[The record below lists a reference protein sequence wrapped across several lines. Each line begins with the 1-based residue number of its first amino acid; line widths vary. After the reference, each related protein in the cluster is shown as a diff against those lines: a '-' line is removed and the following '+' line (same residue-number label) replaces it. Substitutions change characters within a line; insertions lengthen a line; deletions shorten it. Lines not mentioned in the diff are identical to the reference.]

1 MINPKIT
8 RQMEKQPNQLLW
20 HGIFL
25 LLVLA
30 AIFGIYKAVQAV
42 DYTWRWERI
51 PQYIAYQAEQ
61 KQYAEFDGTVVT
73 GTTAAEKGQLFLQDD
88 LDPNRRQ
95 AIASTGAQVAEGDT
109 VFLGDTLDVQ
119 LSWTAG
125 PIAWGVWVTVKL
137 SLVAG
142 VFAILLGTLA
152 GLARLSPNPAL
163 RNLAVTYV
171 ELIRGTPLLVQ
182 ILILFY
188 VVANAFG
195 VDDRY
200 LVGVVALSLF
210 AGAYLSEMIRAG
222 IESIRD
228 SQLESAR
235 AIGLTPAQTYRY
247 VIFPQVVRQL
257 IPPLTGQFASIIK
270 DSSLLSIIAVSEFT
284 LNAQEVNAFT
294 YSTLESYLPLAVG
307 YLLLTLPISLVS
319 RILERKFHY
328 AT

>member
-1 MINPKIT
+1 MDFLFASRNGRPIAPAAWVASWCLVALLAAAVFSFAFSQLSYGWNWEAIWQY
-8 RQMEKQPNQLLW
+8 RQKFVQGWLMTVV
-20 HGIFL
+20 ISASA
-25 LLVLA
+25 LLVSLL
-30 AIFGIYKAVQAV
+30 IGLL
-42 DYTWRWERI
+42 
-51 PQYIAYQAEQ
+51 
-61 KQYAEFDGTVVT
+61 
-73 GTTAAEKGQLFLQDD
+73 TA
-88 LDPNRRQ
+88 
-95 AIASTGAQVAEGDT
+95 
-109 VFLGDTLDVQ
+109 
-119 LSWTAG
+119 
-125 PIAWGVWVTVKL
+125 
-137 SLVAG
+137 
-142 VFAILLGTLA
+142 
-152 GLARLSPNPAL
+152 LARRSAFLPL
-163 RNLAVTYV
+163 RYSAVLYV
-171 ELIRGTPLLVQ
+171 ETVRGTPLLVQ

-195 VDDRY
+195 IENRY
-200 LVGVVALSLF
+200 LVGVLALSLF

-235 AIGLTPAQTYRY
+235 AIGLTRGQTYRY

-270 DSSLLSIIAVSEFT
+270 DSSLLSIIAVNEFT

-307 YLLLTLPISLVS
+307 YLLLTLPISLFS

>member
-1 MINPKIT
+1 MDILFAPRNGRPIARAAWVASWCLVALLT
-8 RQMEKQPNQLLW
+8 AAVFSFAFSQLHYGWNWEAIWQYRQKFVQGWLMTVV
-20 HGIFL
+20 ISASA
-25 LLVLA
+25 LLVSLL
-30 AIFGIYKAVQAV
+30 IGLL
-42 DYTWRWERI
+42 
-51 PQYIAYQAEQ
+51 
-61 KQYAEFDGTVVT
+61 
-73 GTTAAEKGQLFLQDD
+73 TA
-88 LDPNRRQ
+88 
-95 AIASTGAQVAEGDT
+95 
-109 VFLGDTLDVQ
+109 
-119 LSWTAG
+119 
-125 PIAWGVWVTVKL
+125 
-137 SLVAG
+137 
-142 VFAILLGTLA
+142 
-152 GLARLSPNPAL
+152 LARRSAFLPLRYSAAL
-163 RNLAVTYV
+163 YV
-171 ELIRGTPLLVQ
+171 ETIRGTPLLVQ

-195 VDDRY
+195 IENRY
-200 LVGVVALSLF
+200 LVGVLALSLF

-235 AIGLTPAQTYRY
+235 AIGLTRVQTYRY

-270 DSSLLSIIAVSEFT
+270 DSSLLSIIAVNEFT

>member
-1 MINPKIT
+1 MKLLFAPTPGKPIA
-8 RQMEKQPNQLLW
+8 RAAQVVSWCLVALLAAAVFSFSFSQLLYGW
-20 HGIFL
+20 NWGAIWQYRQKFL
-25 LLVLA
+25 QGWLMTLAISAASLLVSLLTGVLA
-30 AIFGIYKAVQAV
+30 A
-42 DYTWRWERI
+42 
-51 PQYIAYQAEQ
+51 
-61 KQYAEFDGTVVT
+61 
-73 GTTAAEKGQLFLQDD
+73 
-88 LDPNRRQ
+88 
-95 AIASTGAQVAEGDT
+95 
-109 VFLGDTLDVQ
+109 
-119 LSWTAG
+119 
-125 PIAWGVWVTVKL
+125 
-137 SLVAG
+137 
-142 VFAILLGTLA
+142 
-152 GLARLSPNPAL
+152 LARRSAFLPL
-163 RNLAVTYV
+163 RYAASLYV
-171 ELIRGTPLLVQ
+171 EAIRGTPLLVQ

-200 LVGVVALSLF
+200 VVGVLALSLF

-235 AIGLTPAQTYRY
+235 AIGLTPVQTYRY

-307 YLLLTLPISLVS
+307 YLLLTLPISLIS
-319 RILERKFHY
+319 RALERRFHF